1 MSLTFICDKLLIPLQ
16 LQSTSESLQTQL
28 DNAEAKLKIK
38 EDEYT
43 TELESTLI
51 RLEEEQ
57 QRYVK

>member
-43 TELESTLI
+43 TELESTPS
-51 RLEEEQ
+51 
-57 QRYVK
+57 